1 MDSKIAFWFSK
12 MENFDGWLR
21 LDTWILL
28 NWSVAPSFYCK
39 RIDKMILFVE
49 LFCVLLKHPPSQQL
63 EIPPVEMPPEEPQNI
78 CQLIPELELL
88 PEKEKE
94 KEKEKEEE
102 EEEEVRTL

>member
-39 RIDKMILFVE
+39 RINKMILFV
-49 LFCVLLKHPPSQQL
+49 
-63 EIPPVEMPPEEPQNI
+63 
-78 CQLIPELELL
+78 
-88 PEKEKE
+88 
-94 KEKEKEEE
+94 
-102 EEEEVRTL
+102 